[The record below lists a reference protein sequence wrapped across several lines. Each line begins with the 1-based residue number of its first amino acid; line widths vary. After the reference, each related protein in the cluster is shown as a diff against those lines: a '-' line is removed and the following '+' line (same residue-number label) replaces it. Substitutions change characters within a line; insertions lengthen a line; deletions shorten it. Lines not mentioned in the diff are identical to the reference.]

1 MAPLFT
7 MPDKDDEKI
16 MDFWDHLEELRW
28 VILKSL
34 VVLGAGMGIGLAFTR
49 FFFNLLLQPLRSDA
63 LRDTVELL
71 YRGPLDAFL
80 IKLKMAFLGGAV
92 LAAPF
97 VVIFV
102 WSFVAPGLKRT
113 ERKAVYIGGGA
124 GMLFFGVGLAFGY
137 FMLSFILPLLAR
149 FGEAGIMHRW
159 DLKQYIGFCF
169 RLLLGVGIAFELP
182 VILVILVRLGLI
194 ELRTLE
200 RGRAYAVVIALIV
213 SAILTPPDPI
223 TQLMLGVPLVLLYE
237 LSIIAA
243 RWQERWLRRHPDA
256 ELGDEEE
263 ESEPDEDAADDTD
276 SSDPDLPTSPT
287 EPTNGGTPW

>member
-1 MAPLFT
+1 
-7 MPDKDDEKI
+7 MPGTYDEKI

-34 VVLGAGMGIGLAFTR
+34 IALGVGVGVGLAFTR
-49 FFFNLLLQPLRSDA
+49 FFFRLLLEPLRSEA

-92 LAAPF
+92 VAAPF
-97 VVIFV
+97 VVIFA
-102 WSFVAPGLKRT
+102 WSFVAPGLKQK

-124 GMLFFGVGLAFGY
+124 GMLFFGVGIAFGY
-137 FMLSFILPLLAR
+137 FMLSLILPLLAK
-149 FGEAGIMHRW
+149 FGEAGILHRW
-159 DLKQYIGFCF
+159 DLKQYIGFCV

-200 RGRAYAVVIALIV
+200 KGRAYAVVIALIV

-243 RWQERWLRRHPDA
+243 RWQERWLRLHPDP
-256 ELGDEEE
+256 ELSEEE
-263 ESEPDEDAADDTD
+263 EEDEPDEDTATDTD
-276 SSDPDLPTSPT
+276 SGDPDLPTSST

>member
-1 MAPLFT
+1 
-7 MPDKDDEKI
+7 MPGTYDEKI

-34 VVLGAGMGIGLAFTR
+34 IALGVGVGVGLAFTR
-49 FFFNLLLQPLRSDA
+49 FFFRLLLEPLRSEA

-92 LAAPF
+92 VAAPF
-97 VVIFV
+97 VVIFA
-102 WSFVAPGLKRT
+102 WSFVAPGLKQK

-124 GMLFFGVGLAFGY
+124 GMLFFGVGIAFGY
-137 FMLSFILPLLAR
+137 FMLSLILPLLAK
-149 FGEAGIMHRW
+149 FGEAGILHRW
-159 DLKQYIGFCF
+159 DLKQYIDFCF
-169 RLLLGVGIAFELP
+169 RLLLGVGVAFELP

-194 ELRTLE
+194 QLSTLE
-200 RGRAYAVVIALIV
+200 KGRAYAVVIALVV
-213 SAILTPPDPI
+213 SAILTPPDPM

-243 RWQERWLRRHPDA
+243 RWQQRWLSRHPDPDSGEA
-256 ELGDEEE
+256 EE
-263 ESEPDEDAADDTD
+263 ESDLDEDAADDTD
-276 SSDPDLPTSPT
+276 GNDPDLPTTPT
-287 EPTNGGTPW
+287 EPTNGGEPW